1 MDCKKHI
8 INILS
13 LFITLLYILLQFI
26 FYPINHLNIQTRF
39 VTLLLDTSFNLQ
51 YEKKILIKLQGG
63 EMYD

>member
-26 FYPINHLNIQTRF
+26 FHPINHLNIQTRF
-39 VTLLLDTSFNLQ
+39 VTLLLDTSFNWQ